1 MYNVTGLHVHICIS
15 DILNSFAFQTDLLCF
30 VYTGC
35 QSDEEK
41 IEKQKLLDKVNLII
55 ILWNRGE

>member
-15 DILNSFAFQTDLLCF
+15 DILNSFAFQTDLRCF

-41 IEKQKLLDKVNLII
+41 IEKQKLLDKVHLII
-55 ILWNRGE
+55 IL